1 MFAGIETGGTKTV
14 CAVGAGGVLEARAQ
28 FATGSDPEALISR
41 CAEFFAQFTVDSLG
55 LASFGPI
62 DTDRRSATYGHVTTT
77 PKPGWAGID
86 VLGLLCSLMPGVAV
100 AMTLDVAAA
109 ALGELHYGAGRGVD
123 SMVYLTIGTGIG
135 AGVIMDGSL
144 VSGRQHPE
152 AGHMLLPS
160 ADFPGVCPYHGDCFE
175 GVASGPA
182 LAARTGVT
190 PIDLADDH
198 PVWATHAAVVA
209 AGLHNLTVTYR
220 PQRIVVG
227 GGVGSRAVLHERVVP
242 LLRASLDGYVPVPEV
257 LLPAL
262 GADAGVTG
270 AIRLAMDHS
279 QG

>member
-14 CAVGAGGVLEARAQ
+14 CAVGTGGALEARTQ
-28 FATGSDPEALISR
+28 FPTGSDPEGLISR
-41 CAEFFAQFTVDSLG
+41 CVEFFAQFTVDSLG
-55 LASFGPI
+55 LASFGPF
-62 DTDRRSATYGHVTTT
+62 DTDPRSATYGHVTTT
-77 PKPGWAGID
+77 PKPGWSDTD
-86 VLGLLCSLMPGVAV
+86 VLGLLRSLMPGVAV
-100 AMTLDVAAA
+100 APTLDVAAA

-135 AGVIMDGSL
+135 AGVVVEGRL
-144 VSGRQHPE
+144 VADRQHPE

-160 ADFPGVCPYHGDCFE
+160 ADFAGVCPFHGDCFE

-182 LAARTGVT
+182 LAARTGIT
-190 PIDLADDH
+190 PTDLADDH
-198 PVWATHAAVVA
+198 PVWAQQAATVA

-220 PQRIVVG
+220 PRRIIMG

-242 LLRASLDGYVPVPEV
+242 LLRASLGGYVPVPEV